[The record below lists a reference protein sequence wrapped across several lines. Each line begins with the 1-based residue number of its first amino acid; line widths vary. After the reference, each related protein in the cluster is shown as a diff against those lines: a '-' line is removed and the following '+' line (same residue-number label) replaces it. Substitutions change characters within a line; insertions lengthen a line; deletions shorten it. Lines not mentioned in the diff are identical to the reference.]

1 MNVMEAIEYFVS
13 RTDGCFSGGAT
24 INVLDRLKQ
33 VADLNF
39 IKYDDVNKSNISF
52 IFKEA
57 FHLDLEG
64 EPVIVNP
71 SLGTTPLVKY
81 DIESIRFAYAVAE
94 NTAKWVREQKGE

>member
-33 VADLNF
+33 VADLNL
-39 IKYDDVNKSNISF
+39 IKYDEANKSNISF

-57 FHLDLEG
+57 FNLD
-64 EPVIVNP
+64 
-71 SLGTTPLVKY
+71 PLVKD

-94 NTAKWVREQKGE
+94 NVAKWVREQKGE